1 MCAERGLRRGGGS
14 KGALTVAWFALAL
27 ACVALVLAAWA
38 ASMQRE
44 HRRQMEVLGDLIR
57 QAADSGRPI
66 MDIGPPGGGWPKLD
80 RGD

>member
-1 MCAERGLRRGGGS
+1 MCAEPSVHHGGGS
-14 KGALTVAWFALAL
+14 KGTAKVAWFALAL
-27 ACVALVLAAWA
+27 ACVALVVAAWA
-38 ASMQRE
+38 ASVQGE
-44 HRRQMEVLGDLIR
+44 HRRQMEALGDLIR